1 MERSDRLH
9 QPIDDTQSRF
19 TIYVSHRP
27 AASRASKTHFSGLG
41 PPWRSHPCI
50 AGYPQCHRVR
60 AVGMERSD
68 RQHQPCD
75 RGRPSHRPRAEP
87 PARVSPPRAPQC
99 HGGAGVDDDRP
110 PVPYAASQAREP
122 PKRILRVWGRHGG
135 PILVVRATHSAT
147 GCVPWVWNDQTG
159 NTNRLPIRRVDSPH
173 MSHRPAASRA
183 SKTHFS
189 GLGPPWRSHPCIEGY
204 PQCHWVRAVGMERSD
219 RQHQPIADT
228 QSRFTIYICVTPAWQ
243 LRPGLQMLINIC

>member
-68 RQHQPCD
+68 RQHQPID
-75 RGRPSHRPRAEP
+75 DTQSRFNVYVTGLL
-87 PARVSPPRAPQC
+87 PA
-99 HGGAGVDDDRP
+99 
-110 PVPYAASQAREP
+110 EP
-122 PKRILRVWGRHGG
+122 PKRIFRVWGRHGG
-135 PILVVRATHSAT
+135 PILVLRATHSAT

-159 NTNRLPIRRVDSPH
+159 NTNRLPIRRVDSPYIYV
-173 MSHRPAASRA
+173 SHFFFFFFACALFR
-183 SKTHFS
+183 
-189 GLGPPWRSHPCIEGY
+189 G
-204 PQCHWVRAVGMERSD
+204 
-219 RQHQPIADT
+219 
-228 QSRFTIYICVTPAWQ
+228 
-243 LRPGLQMLINIC
+243 